1 MRIIHWIIYTVIV
14 AALPMMTRGLAYL
27 FIKSNISS
35 SWLSPI
41 DIVFFGLT
49 LNLSNINE
57 ISIISSSISK
67 KSVYKIISRKS
78 GIFIGLSVVFVIFL
92 TISLTIFYI
101 EDLTG
106 IYFINKTTALI
117 GISVMSLVSLC
128 YSCIIL
134 YSILNLEKI

>member
-14 AALPMMTRGLAYL
+14 AALPIMTRGFAYL
-27 FIKSNISS
+27 FIKHSISS

-57 ISIISSSISK
+57 ISTISSSISK
-67 KSVYKIISRKS
+67 KSVYQIISKKS
-78 GIFIGLSVVFVIFL
+78 GIFIGLSVVFIIFL
-92 TISLTIFYI
+92 TISLTIFYV
-101 EDLTG
+101 EDVTG
-106 IYFINKTTALI
+106 IYFINKNTALI
-117 GISVMSLVSLC
+117 GISVMSLASLC

-134 YSILNLEKI
+134 YSILSLEKI